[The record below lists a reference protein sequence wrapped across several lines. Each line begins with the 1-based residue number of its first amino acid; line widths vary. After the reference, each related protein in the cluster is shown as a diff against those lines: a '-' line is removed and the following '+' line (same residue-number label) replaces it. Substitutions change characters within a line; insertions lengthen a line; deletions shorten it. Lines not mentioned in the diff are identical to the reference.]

1 MNDMKLWDYHEDSLA
16 IDVRIHVTNYSEKCQ
31 KWRNSFSHMRV
42 LIDKNM
48 IIVLHILDFTLDLYL
63 SKIYYEEILK

>member
-1 MNDMKLWDYHEDSLA
+1 
-16 IDVRIHVTNYSEKCQ
+16 
-31 KWRNSFSHMRV
+31 MRV